1 MTPHE
6 INNYF
11 GDMDIFLM
19 DLILK
24 GKISEKAKVLDAG
37 CGEGRNGI
45 YFINRGYDYVG
56 IDTDRSKVS
65 LIDFLSKG
73 ANASFFIEDI
83 KTFAERGET
92 FDFII
97 CSRVLHF
104 AHSVEHF
111 MEIWSDLVSML
122 NEKGIIYISMDSV
135 IDTDMGVKT
144 DNGRYQFPDNEV
156 RFAITTDI
164 YKKIK
169 KGFEEIES
177 LKTLVA
183 HNKRAQ
189 SFIAL
194 QKTSPCGDL

>member
-11 GDMDIFLM
+11 GDMDILLM

-24 GKISEKAKVLDAG
+24 GKVPESGKVLDAG

-45 YFINRGYDYVG
+45 YFINEGYAYTG
-56 IDTDRSKVS
+56 IDTDQSKVR
-65 LIDFLSKG
+65 LIEYLSKG
-73 ANASFFIEDI
+73 ANASFYVTDI
-83 KTFAERGET
+83 KSFSKKGIS

-104 AHSVEHF
+104 AKSVDHF
-111 MEIWSDLVSML
+111 FEMWNNLISML
-122 NEKGIIYISMDSV
+122 NPNGIIYISMDSV
-135 IDTDMGVKT
+135 VDTNMGDEV
-144 DNGRYQFPDNEV
+144 DNGRYSFPDSEI
-156 RFAITTDI
+156 RFAITSDI
-164 YKKIK
+164 YEEIK

-183 HNKRAQ
+183 HGKRAQ
-189 SFIAL
+189 SFIVL
-194 QKTSPCGDL
+194 KKV